1 MSKLGEEIIQGLK
14 EAIAYTKGET
24 AGACVHV
31 VQVADARAIREHLH
45 MSQSEF
51 ASAYGIPLATLKG
64 WEQGRRAPDATATA
78 YLSVISKLPQQ
89 TRAALAHG

>member
-1 MSKLGEEIIQGLK
+1 MTKLGEDIIEGLK

-24 AGACVHV
+24 TGARTHI
-31 VQVADARAIREHLH
+31 VQVTDARAIREHLH

-51 ASAYGIPLATLKG
+51 AEAYRIPLATLKG

-78 YLSVISKLPQQ
+78 YLSVIARLPDEAK
-89 TRAALAHG
+89 AALRP